1 MAPPTEENDR
11 TKASVAAKQFMIK
24 QIAAGRE
31 IRPASD
37 GAEIAARWIRDPLK
51 SETALEAQNLC
62 LETKPIFG
70 SCDKRFDERSYSVR

>member
-1 MAPPTEENDR
+1 MALTEEDDR

-37 GAEIAARWIRDPLK
+37 GAEIAARWIQDPLK
-51 SETALEAQNLC
+51 SEAALEAPNLR
-62 LETKPIFG
+62 LETKPVFR
-70 SCDKRFDERSYSVR
+70 SCNKSFDERSYSFR